1 MLLYVILVKE
11 TFIKLNRKASYYLFF
26 FLRLEFYVLDLKE
39 KSSPDLGHLSL
50 IFM

>member
-11 TFIKLNRKASYYLFF
+11 TFIKLNRKSPYYF
-26 FLRLEFYVLDLKE
+26 FLRLDFYVLDLNK
-39 KSSPDLGHLSL
+39 KSSPDLSHLNL